1 MPKLY
6 LIGLNHKTA
15 TVEVRE
21 KFALTTFTT
30 PENWIFS
37 RRQSLHRD
45 SNLNCRHKI
54 GTFKCITCGKYLKH
68 ENGGRC
74 TAKSSWI
81 KKQSL
86 SNQNIEKMQ
95 DSAVQNNNTEIN
107 DLEAQQNSSK
117 LAVLES
123 LILSTCNRVEILVSY
138 DADPDD
144 LIKAWSNACGFEL
157 EDLKP
162 YVYCY
167 EGREAILHLFKVA
180 ASLDSLVLG
189 EPQILGQL
197 KVAYRLSVEA
207 GQAGIMVNRAL
218 HRSFYAAK
226 RVRNETAVAS
236 SAVSISY
243 AAVELAKRI
252 FEDMSKHEAL
262 LLGAGEMAELAAMHL
277 MNNHIAKLRIVN
289 RTFANAEELVS
300 RIGGEAYS
308 FNSLRDCLLMA
319 DIVISSTGA
328 QEAIIDAKLMQEVM
342 KERKNRSMFFID
354 IAMPRDIDPEVNNLD
369 NVYVYDIDDLKEV
382 IEENLA
388 QRKDEALKAAEIIEE
403 ESHSFEQWKNS
414 LTLKPTILE
423 IEERGRAIVDM
434 EVEKAIKSLKKIGI
448 QGEELEIA
456 LEKMANS
463 IVRKCHHTPLHFL
476 NVSYKHNPTENAI
489 LRVRQVMGLN
499 E

>member
-15 TVEVRE
+15 TVEIRE

-30 PENWIFS
+30 PEKWIFS
-37 RRQSLHRD
+37 RKKSINR
-45 SNLNCRHKI
+45 
-54 GTFKCITCGKYLKH
+54 
-68 ENGGRC
+68 ENTPKGRR
-74 TAKSSWI
+74 TAKSNWI

-86 SNQNIEKMQ
+86 ANQQEVNQ
-95 DSAVQNNNTEIN
+95 DT
-107 DLEAQQNSSK
+107 LEQKQETR
-117 LAVLES
+117 LAVSES
-123 LILSTCNRVEILVSY
+123 LILSTCNRVELLVSY
-138 DADPDD
+138 AGTSDD
-144 LIKAWSNACGFEL
+144 LVKAWSNACGFEPQ
-157 EDLKP
+157 DLKP
-162 YVYCY
+162 YIYCY

-197 KVAYRLSVEA
+197 KVAYRLAVEA

-218 HRSFYAAK
+218 HRSFYSAK

-262 LLGAGEMAELAAMHL
+262 LIGAGEMAELAAMHL
-277 MNNHIAKLRIVN
+277 INNNISKLRIVN
-289 RTFANAEELVS
+289 RTFANAEELVN

-308 FNSLRDCLLMA
+308 FESLRSCLLEA

-328 QEAIIDAKLMQEVM
+328 QEAIINAEMMQSVM

-354 IAMPRDIDPEVNNLD
+354 IAMPRDIDPDVNNLD

-388 QRKDEALKAAEIIEE
+388 QRKDEALKAQEIVEE
-403 ESHSFEQWKNS
+403 ESHGFEQWKNS

-423 IEERGRAIVDM
+423 IEDKGRQIVDK
-434 EVEKAIKSLKKIGI
+434 EVQKAIKGLKRLGLE
-448 QGEELEIA
+448 GEELEQV
-456 LEKMANS
+456 LEKMAMS
-463 IVRKCHHTPLHFL
+463 IVHKCHHGPLHFL
-476 NVSYKHNPTENAI
+476 NASYKHNPTEDVI
-489 LRVRQVMGLN
+489 LKVRQVLGLN